1 MASGPPR
8 CYVVY
13 ILQAKLRT
21 PKMTDSTLST
31 RPDPEVMKELGRRLR
46 GLRDALGLN
55 QAEAA
60 ERAGLDRSTV
70 SRAELGDNPTLLTLV
85 RLLRVYGRLEALDA
99 FIPTAEVSPMALLS
113 RDGGFGLGKDD

>member
-1 MASGPPR
+1 
-8 CYVVY
+8 
-13 ILQAKLRT
+13 
-21 PKMTDSTLST
+21 MTDLNISD
-31 RPDPEVMKELGRRLR
+31 RPDPEVMKEVGRRLR

-85 RLLRVYGRLEALDA
+85 RLLRVYGRLEGLNA
-99 FIPTAEVSPMALLS
+99 FIPTAELSPMDLLA
-113 RDGGFGLGKDD
+113 RRGGFAPGKDE